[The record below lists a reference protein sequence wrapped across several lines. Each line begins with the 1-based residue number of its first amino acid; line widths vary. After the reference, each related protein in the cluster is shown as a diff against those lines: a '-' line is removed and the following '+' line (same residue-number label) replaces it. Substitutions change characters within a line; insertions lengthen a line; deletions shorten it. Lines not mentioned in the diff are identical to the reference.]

1 MAAVTAQ
8 VTAQYRQGVA
18 AVMAAVT
25 AQVMAQYR
33 QEVAAAMAA
42 VRVLVTAMV
51 TLVTVRCRLVKAP
64 LGVVTPVTQAM

>member
-1 MAAVTAQ
+1 MAA

-18 AVMAAVT
+18 AAMAAVT

-33 QEVAAAMAA
+33 QEVVAAMAA

-51 TLVTVRCRLVKAP
+51 AAVTLVLVRCRLVKAP